1 MAKGF
6 KRKYFSLAAIAATVS
21 MVQLNAIASSVVE
34 IEKVVVSASKEEEP
48 VKETTEDIEVITS
61 EEIEEKG
68 LKSLKDLMNYVSGTA
83 LTSNGGIGKS
93 TSIYLR
99 GLNNNKV
106 LILIDGVR
114 YNDPSNFSGPS
125 IEHLLLNNIERVEI
139 IKGAQSGIWGAD
151 AASGVINIITKPAT
165 KQLQTDL
172 YVEKG
177 SFDTR
182 NVKASL
188 SQVLNKIYYNLNF
201 NYFQTDGYSAA
212 TPYNEDPKDYERD
225 GYINRNFQAKLGY
238 MFNGGYIEIGGNYID
253 ADNEADNYNTPNS
266 KYNDTFKYFS
276 NFVNS
281 KYLFNSHNLTIHL
294 DKTKT
299 EREFLDATWGVKY
312 FEGKTKNIEIRDRY
326 TYMANSYLQI
336 GLEYQKFESFYK
348 EVNKNENNLNYSSKS
363 IYFVNKNRLGKF
375 LLTEN
380 LRYDDY
386 DAFDDQ
392 ITGKIGVKYFIL
404 KDVSI
409 FTNYATAYNPPNQ
422 IKMLNPWGKSNYN
435 LQPEK
440 TRSFDV
446 GFEVYGVK
454 GVYFEERVK
463 DLINWY
469 DPDYNVWQDEYYK
482 NYSGTSKFKGIEISY
497 KKDILD
503 DVLIELGYT
512 YLSAKDSQNKDL
524 ARRAKRKYSYSL
536 TWYPTDEHTINING
550 YYVGTRYDDVAKTKQ
565 TGKYNVT
572 NVSLSHQF
580 AKNFKG
586 YVKIDNIFDRKYQE
600 IYGYGT
606 PGRSYYV
613 GIKGSF

>member
-375 LLTEN
+375 LFTEN
-380 LRYDDY
+380 LRYDNY

-422 IKMLNPWGKSNYN
+422 ILILNPWGIPNFD

-440 TRSFDV
+440 TKSFDI
-446 GFEVYGVK
+446 GFNIDGFK
-454 GVYFEERVK
+454 AVYFIEKIK
-463 DLINWY
+463 DLIQW
-469 DPDYNVWQDEYYK
+469 VGMK
-482 NYSGTSKFKGIEISY
+482 NQNINGTSKFKGFELSY
-497 KKDILD
+497 KKAIFESL
-503 DVLIELGYT
+503 LIELGYT
-512 YLSAKDSQNKDL
+512 YLNPKDSNGNRLRNREKD
-524 ARRAKRKYSYSL
+524 KYTYSV
-536 TWYPTDEHTINING
+536 TWYPTDGHTINLNG
-550 YYVGTRYDDVAKTKQ
+550 YYIGERFDGVNPDKQ

-606 PGRSYYV
+606 PGRSFYV
-613 GIKGSF
+613 GIQGSF